1 MHPSWKEQLAGE
13 FERPYFRQLAAFV
26 KQERKEHMVFPPAG
40 DVFNAFEAPFESVR
54 VCILG
59 QDPYHNAGQA
69 HGLCFSV
76 QKGVT
81 PPPSLGN
88 IFKEL
93 EADVP
98 GFKRPAHGCLTP
110 WVEQGVLLLNAV
122 LTVRAHEPASHQGQ
136 GWETFT
142 DAVLARLSGR
152 EQHMVFI
159 LWGRFA
165 RSKLPLIATHHTVFE
180 SAHPSPM
187 SARNGFFG
195 SRPFSATNNAL
206 EAHGQTPIDWK
217 L

>member
-1 MHPSWKEQLAGE
+1 M
-13 FERPYFRQLAAFV
+13 
-26 KQERKEHMVFPPAG
+26 
-40 DVFNAFEAPFESVR
+40 
-54 VCILG
+54 
-59 QDPYHNAGQA
+59 
-69 HGLCFSV
+69 
-76 QKGVT
+76 
-81 PPPSLGN
+81 
-88 IFKEL
+88 
-93 EADVP
+93 P